1 MALVSHQP
9 IGLPLQLSPDLL
21 PGIRDLKKPRAYFF
35 NRFSGRLSRDH
46 LGFDRIHGPRGLHT
60 GAAAFP
66 KRCKRSMEKADTAG
80 IEDFIV
86 PVKLPQAAAAIL
98 GADKIHYL

>member
-1 MALVSHQP
+1 V
-9 IGLPLQLSPDLL
+9 
-21 PGIRDLKKPRAYFF
+21 
-35 NRFSGRLSRDH
+35 
-46 LGFDRIHGPRGLHT
+46 
-60 GAAAFP
+60 
-66 KRCKRSMEKADTAG
+66 EDTAG